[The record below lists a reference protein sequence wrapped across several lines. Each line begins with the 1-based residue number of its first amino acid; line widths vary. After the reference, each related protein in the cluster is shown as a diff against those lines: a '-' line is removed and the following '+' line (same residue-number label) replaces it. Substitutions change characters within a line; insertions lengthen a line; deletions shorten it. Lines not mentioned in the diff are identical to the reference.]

1 MADDLEK
8 RRRVAEAAARAAG
21 AVHLRY
27 YQTGIDYKGKHGD
40 RRDARPRPIS
50 KGSRRPARDPRGLP
64 DATII
69 GEEDD
74 LPRERRAEILAGAS
88 DIDPLPRR
96 LRGNFPSFAPAAYVE
111 ALFAWASST

>member
-8 RRRVAEAAARAAG
+8 RRQVAEAAARAAG

-27 YQTGIDYKGKHGD
+27 YQTGIDYEGKHGD
-40 RRDARPRPIS
+40 RRDALTKADLEGQQEAVRVIRE
-50 KGSRRPARDPRGLP
+50 AYP

-74 LPRERRAEILAGAS
+74 LPRERQAEVS
-88 DIDPLPRR
+88 RR
-96 LRGNFPSFAPAAYVE
+96 N
-111 ALFAWASST
+111 